1 MIEFRFSFSCLFC
14 DCSRMS
20 SSFASAGAVVRAAQ
34 SDASQR
40 NALRQQAHDA
50 AVAAFGIQFAMRHR
64 TALTC
69 ASDALYGALSTR
81 FFASQSVG
89 EQFADIVAT
98 KNGAL
103 LGNGTRIGLLALECV
118 LPHVVPQLPRFVFSL
133 RNSFRELADNPRVR
147 RPVRRRLRQ
156 IAAPSSAVWTRIRT
170 ALEWLRSAVPELHRL
185 HTALFYV
192 TGAYY
197 DVVRRLLSVRYVENH
212 RSPPG
217 TPRPSYALLGALL
230 FARSVLLFVA
240 AARTHFENQ
249 KATSRSAVTQVE
261 VKSNADS
268 TDYQCVLCMG
278 ECNLP
283 TILPCGHL
291 FCWQCVASWLA
302 TNVRSK
308 SRAPTISTHSNQSL
322 SIATMSIMSTVD
334 KTSTRSAFVES
345 VRSERMSSP
354 LSDEEAAPLKLLLGA
369 KSKGIVDKI
378 VCEVFKQLHA
388 SLDKRAL
395 IEQSLEQA
403 LSLAAADA

>member
-1 MIEFRFSFSCLFC
+1 MRSVERIEIEIFCFSCSS
-14 DCSRMS
+14 SRMS
-20 SSFASAGAVVRAAQ
+20 LAFASAGAVVRAAQ

-40 NALRQQAHDA
+40 NALRQQTHDA

-64 TALTC
+64 TELTC

-133 RNSFRELADNPRVR
+133 RNSFRELADDPRVR
-147 RPVRRRLRQ
+147 RPVRRQLRQ
-156 IAAPSSAVWTRIRT
+156 IAAPSSAVWTRVRT

-212 RSPPG
+212 RAPPG

-240 AARTHFENQ
+240 AARTHYETHQN
-249 KATSRSAVTQVE
+249 ATTKRSTTATVLE
-261 VKSNADS
+261 IKSNADS
-268 TDYQCVLCMG
+268 PDYQCVLCMG

-302 TNVRSK
+302 TNVRSA
-308 SRAPTISTHSNQSL
+308 RERE
-322 SIATMSIMSTVD
+322 SIT
-334 KTSTRSAFVES
+334 F
-345 VRSERMSSP
+345 
-354 LSDEEAAPLKLLLGA
+354 
-369 KSKGIVDKI
+369 
-378 VCEVFKQLHA
+378 F
-388 SLDKRAL
+388 
-395 IEQSLEQA
+395 
-403 LSLAAADA
+403 